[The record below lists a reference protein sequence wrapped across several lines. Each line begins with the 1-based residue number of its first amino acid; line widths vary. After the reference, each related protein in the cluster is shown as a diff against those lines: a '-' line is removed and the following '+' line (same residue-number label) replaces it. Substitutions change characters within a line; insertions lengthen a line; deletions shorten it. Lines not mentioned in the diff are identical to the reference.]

1 MTIEAVILMLKGSKL
16 DWAEVKKI
24 MGKTDFIESVLNFNI
39 ETVKEK
45 T

>member
-16 DWAEVKKI
+16 EWIEIKKI
-24 MGKTDFIESVLNFNI
+24 MGKSDFIESVLNFNI
-39 ETVKEK
+39 ETVKDK